1 MGLALLDVAFDAAS
15 SEQIPHR
22 VSQGGQTGLTKHD
35 QEQLMSEEVVL
46 LFFAAQE
53 EDSTL
58 RRWLHYLLACR
69 L

>member
-46 LFFAAQE
+46 
-53 EDSTL
+53 
-58 RRWLHYLLACR
+58 
-69 L
+69 